1 MSNFLYWIWLQNAL
15 GFGSNKL
22 SEILLRVKSIEE
34 FYHSG
39 LSFWVSLSIFTQSE
53 IFRLSES
60 LDSAKKIYEK
70 CVRLGYKIVTYESEK
85 FPEMLKNIPNPPCV
99 LYVSGSCSVLLK
111 RCVAVVGSRNAT
123 IYGTQMA
130 YEISKDLAKSGIT
143 VVSGGAFGI
152 DSSAHKGAIDAKGNT
167 IAVLACGIDYPYLV
181 KNSSL
186 RENIT
191 SFGAVVSE
199 YPPGYQVRRFNFP
212 VRNRIISGLSQ
223 STIVIEARKKS
234 GAIITANLAAEQGRD
249 VFVVPVQFE
258 NPLSE
263 GINALIEDGAK
274 VITCADDILKENFH
288 VSGENAN
295 TDIKGMPKKTSIN
308 IPENFRFILDKMGNR
323 KVHIDELRNL
333 TKMPI
338 YKLLVELSKMEL
350 KGFINKFPGKF
361 YKLNAE
367 KFDWLIN
374 T

>member
-1 MSNFLYWIWLQNAL
+1 MSDFLYWIWLQNAL

-22 SEILLRVKSIEE
+22 SEILLRVKSVEE

-60 LDSAKKIYEK
+60 LDNAKKIYEK
-70 CVRLGYKIVTYESEK
+70 CFRLGYKIVTYESEK
-85 FPEMLKNIPNPPCV
+85 FPGMLKNIPNPPCV

-111 RCVAVVGSRNAT
+111 KCIAVVGSRNAT

-191 SFGAVVSE
+191 SFGAVISE

-288 VSGENAN
+288 VSGKNAN
-295 TDIKGMPKKTSIN
+295 IDIQEMPKKTNIN

-338 YKLLVELSKMEL
+338 YKLSVELSKMEL

-367 KFDWLIN
+367 KFD
-374 T
+374 

>member
-1 MSNFLYWIWLQNAL
+1 MSDFLYWIWLQNAL

-22 SEILLRVKSIEE
+22 SEILFRVKSVEE

-111 RCVAVVGSRNAT
+111 KCIAVVGSRNAT

-167 IAVLACGIDYPYLV
+167 VAVLACGIDYPYLV

-191 SFGAVVSE
+191 SFGAVISE

-223 STIVIEARKKS
+223 STVVIEARKKS

-263 GINALIEDGAK
+263 GINALIEDGAR

-288 VSGENAN
+288 VSNKN
-295 TDIKGMPKKTSIN
+295 VNIKEPPKKTSIN

-338 YKLLVELSKMEL
+338 YKLSVELSKMEL

-367 KFDWLIN
+367 KFD
-374 T
+374 

>member
-22 SEILLRVKSIEE
+22 SEILLRVKSVKE

-85 FPEMLKNIPNPPCV
+85 FPEMLKNISNPPCV
-99 LYVSGSCSVLLK
+99 LYVSGSCSVLLR

-191 SFGAVVSE
+191 SFGAVISE

-288 VSGENAN
+288 VSSKNIN
-295 TDIKGMPKKTSIN
+295 INIKESPKKSIN

-338 YKLLVELSKMEL
+338 YKLSVELSKMEL

-361 YKLNAE
+361 YKLNIE
-367 KFDWLIN
+367 KFN
-374 T
+374 

>member
-1 MSNFLYWIWLQNAL
+1 MSDFLYWIWLQNAL

-22 SEILLRVKSIEE
+22 SEILLRVKSVEE

-111 RCVAVVGSRNAT
+111 KCIAVVGSRNAT

-212 VRNRIISGLSQ
+212 VRNRVISGLSQ

-288 VSGENAN
+288 VSSKNIN
-295 TDIKGMPKKTSIN
+295 ININIKESPKKSIN

-338 YKLLVELSKMEL
+338 YKLSVELSKMEL

-361 YKLNAE
+361 YKLNIE
-367 KFDWLIN
+367 KFD
-374 T
+374 

>member
-60 LDSAKKIYEK
+60 LDNAKKIYEK

-111 RCVAVVGSRNAT
+111 KCIAVVGSRNAT

-212 VRNRIISGLSQ
+212 VRNRVISGLSQ
-223 STIVIEARKKS
+223 STVVIEARKKS

-288 VSGENAN
+288 VSSKNIN
-295 TDIKGMPKKTSIN
+295 ISIKESPKKSIN

-338 YKLLVELSKMEL
+338 YKLSVELSKMEL

-367 KFDWLIN
+367 KFD
-374 T
+374 

>member
-111 RCVAVVGSRNAT
+111 KCIAVVGSRNAT

-191 SFGAVVSE
+191 SFGAVISE

-308 IPENFRFILDKMGNR
+308 IPENFKFILDKMGNR

-338 YKLLVELSKMEL
+338 YKLSVELSKMEL
-350 KGFINKFPGKF
+350 EGFINKFPGKF
-361 YKLNAE
+361 YKLNIE
-367 KFDWLIN
+367 KFN
-374 T
+374 

>member
-22 SEILLRVKSIEE
+22 SEILLRVKSVEE

-60 LDSAKKIYEK
+60 LGSAEKIYEK
-70 CVRLGYKIVTYESEK
+70 CVQLGYKIITYESEK

-99 LYVSGSCSVLLK
+99 LYVSGSCSVLMK
-111 RCVAVVGSRNAT
+111 ECIAVVGSRNAT

-191 SFGAVVSE
+191 SFGAVISE

-212 VRNRIISGLSQ
+212 VRNRIISGLSR
-223 STIVIEARKKS
+223 STVVIEARKKS

-274 VITCADDILKENFH
+274 VITCANDILKENFH
-288 VSGENAN
+288 VSSKNVN
-295 TDIKGMPKKTSIN
+295 IDIKEMPKKASIN
-308 IPENFRFILDKMGNR
+308 IPENFKFILDKMGNR

-338 YKLLVELSKMEL
+338 HKLSVELSKMEL
-350 KGFINKFPGKF
+350 KGFINKLPGKF
-361 YKLNAE
+361 YKLNTE
-367 KFDWLIN
+367 KFD
-374 T
+374 

>member
-22 SEILLRVKSIEE
+22 SEILLRVKSVKE

-70 CVRLGYKIVTYESEK
+70 CFRLGYKIVTYESEK
-85 FPEMLKNIPNPPCV
+85 FPGMLKNIPNPPCV

-111 RCVAVVGSRNAT
+111 KCIAVVGSRNAT

-212 VRNRIISGLSQ
+212 VRNRVISGLSQ
-223 STIVIEARKKS
+223 STVVIEARKKS

-288 VSGENAN
+288 ILSKNAN
-295 TDIKGMPKKTSIN
+295 INIKESPKKSIN

-338 YKLLVELSKMEL
+338 YKLSVELSKMEL

-361 YKLNAE
+361 YKLNIE
-367 KFDWLIN
+367 KFN
-374 T
+374 

>member
-22 SEILLRVKSIEE
+22 SEILFRVKSVEE

-85 FPEMLKNIPNPPCV
+85 FPEMLKNISNPPCV

-111 RCVAVVGSRNAT
+111 KCIAVVGSRNAT

-167 IAVLACGIDYPYLV
+167 VAVLACGIDYPYLV

-191 SFGAVVSE
+191 SFGAVISE

-288 VSGENAN
+288 VSSKNIN
-295 TDIKGMPKKTSIN
+295 INIKESPKKSIN

-338 YKLLVELSKMEL
+338 YKLSVELSKMEL

-361 YKLNAE
+361 YKLNTE
-367 KFDWLIN
+367 KFD
-374 T
+374 

>member
-70 CVRLGYKIVTYESEK
+70 CFRLGYKIVTYESEK
-85 FPEMLKNIPNPPCV
+85 FPGMLKNIPNPPCV

-111 RCVAVVGSRNAT
+111 KCIAVVGSRNAT

-212 VRNRIISGLSQ
+212 VRNRVISGLSQ
-223 STIVIEARKKS
+223 STVVIEARKKS

-288 VSGENAN
+288 ILSKNAN
-295 TDIKGMPKKTSIN
+295 INIKESPKKSIN

-338 YKLLVELSKMEL
+338 YKLSVELSKMEL

-361 YKLNAE
+361 YKLNIE
-367 KFDWLIN
+367 KFN
-374 T
+374 